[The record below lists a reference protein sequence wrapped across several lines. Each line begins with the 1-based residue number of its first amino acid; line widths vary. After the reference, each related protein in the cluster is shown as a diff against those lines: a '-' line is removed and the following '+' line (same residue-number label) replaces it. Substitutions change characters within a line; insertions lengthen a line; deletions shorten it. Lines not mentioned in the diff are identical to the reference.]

1 MTETPTP
8 YDEIQD
14 ARIDE
19 LESLV
24 TAEYRPPEGTEYSYP
39 IANQGITLEQY
50 NNMML
55 PMGDGIIHRGVRPY
69 YLEGHSSDSETNQRN
84 TLILKVDESDE
95 YSGSSIAGFY
105 HRLTEDMELPFPPV
119 TKTTEYYVTVTFDPR
134 RFRTD
139 PLRIEVW
146 EGEPP
151 RSYGQKHIVLNVV
164 TRQAN
169 QLLSQATITR
179 YRQFVSPTIAVQ
191 NAGQLPAPEDVLFGT
206 TAFAGKAGA
215 DTFDL
220 YRNTTG
226 GWKNMLVSEWV
237 NVFQGNRNGW
247 RPATGT
253 HAARARMTPLGVQ
266 LKGHFDRNDATSS
279 TFGRIT
285 DQNFIPNRALRIPMG
300 TSGSIVST
308 LRITTDGDMEIQGGF
323 TGSYVTVD
331 GVIYPID

>member
-1 MTETPTP
+1 MAEPTS
-8 YDEIQD
+8 YDLEQD

-19 LESLV
+19 LESLI

-39 IANQGITLEQY
+39 IANQGITQEQY

-95 YSGSSIAGFY
+95 YAGSSIAGFY
-105 HRLTEDMELPFPPV
+105 HRLTEDMELPFPAV
-119 TKTTEYYVTVTFDPR
+119 TKTTEYHVTVTFDPR
-134 RFRTD
+134 RFKTD

-146 EGEPP
+146 EGTPP
-151 RSYGQKHIVLNVV
+151 RAHGQKHIVLNVV
-164 TRQAN
+164 TRKPN

-191 NAGQLPAPEDVLFGT
+191 NAEQLPGPNDVLFGT

-237 NVFQGNRNGW
+237 NVFQANRNQW

-253 HAARARMTPLGVQ
+253 HAALARMTPLGVQ
-266 LKGHFDRNDATSS
+266 LKGTFNRYEATSS
-279 TFGRIT
+279 VFGRII
-285 DQNFIPNRALRIPMG
+285 DSNFVPNRRIRTPMG
-300 TSGSIVST
+300 TSGSTVST
-308 LRITTDGDMEIQGGF
+308 LLIDQNGDMEIQGGF
-323 TGSYVTVD
+323 GGTSVSVD